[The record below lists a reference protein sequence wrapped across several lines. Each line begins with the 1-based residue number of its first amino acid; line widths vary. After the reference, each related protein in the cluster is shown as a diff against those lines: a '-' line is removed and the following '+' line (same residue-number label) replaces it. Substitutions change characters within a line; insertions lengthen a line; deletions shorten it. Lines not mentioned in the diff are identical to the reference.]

1 MIQSDILPEY
11 HYNTLCTQVLLA
23 QAYMKLGRPK
33 DGIPLV
39 VDALEKGEKNGEP
52 EWFMRHCRL
61 ELVRSSNAMP

>member
-1 MIQSDILPEY
+1 MEWNILPEY
-11 HYNTLCTQVLLA
+11 HHDTLCTQVLLA
-23 QAYMKLGRPK
+23 RAYMNLGRPK

-52 EWFMRHCRL
+52 ERLMRYWRL

>member
-1 MIQSDILPEY
+1 MQWDILLEY

-23 QAYMKLGRPK
+23 QAYTNLGRPK

-52 EWFMRHCRL
+52 ERFMRYFRL